1 MKKFLTAK
9 NSDGDNVC
17 LLVLSSVMLAASVIL
32 AVLLDALSGAFLLE
46 VVMKKFLTA
55 KNSDG
60 DNVCLLVLSSVM
72 LAASVILP
80 FFLVEW
86 L

>member
-1 MKKFLTAK
+1 MKKFLTMK
-9 NSDGDNVC
+9 NADGDNVC
-17 LLVLSSVMLAASVIL
+17 M
-32 AVLLDALSGAFLLE
+32 
-46 VVMKKFLTA
+46 
-55 KNSDG
+55 
-60 DNVCLLVLSSVM
+60 LVLSSVM

>member
-1 MKKFLTAK
+1 MLKKL
-9 NSDGDNVC
+9 
-17 LLVLSSVMLAASVIL
+17 
-32 AVLLDALSGAFLLE
+32 
-46 VVMKKFLTA
+46 LTA